1 MICFKHHPQFLA
13 ELDDFIQK
21 HASGQ
26 TTGEQTMNYLQNLLE
41 KHFCEHSP
49 QFTPK
54 HLGQAEGFEGYLVYW
69 FHMVIPNAGLSRTQ
83 NPKSYFLKINNTIS
97 FLCLDS
103 HLQNYKDEKL
113 RKTAKKRLLEV
124 IEVSTF

>member
-1 MICFKHHPQFLA
+1 MICFKHHPQFLS
-13 ELDDFIQK
+13 ELNDFIQK
-21 HASGQ
+21 HASGR
-26 TTGEQTMNYLQNLLE
+26 TTSEQTMNYLQNLLD

-54 HLGQAEGFEGYLVYW
+54 HLGQAEGFDGYLVYW

-83 NPKSYFLKINNTIS
+83 NPKTYFLKNNDIIS

-113 RKTAKKRLLEV
+113 RKIAKKRLFEIMEIGV
-124 IEVSTF
+124 